1 MDADN
6 AVSSRAEAVQ
16 KLIFAILVEVIT
28 AMFRE
33 SSSYTTEKLVLN
45 VQVDHTIPLSN
56 HTSTVLG

>member
-16 KLIFAILVEVIT
+16 KLIFAILVKVIT

-45 VQVDHTIPLSN
+45 VQER
-56 HTSTVLG
+56 